1 MAAILLPQSS
11 QCIEQ
16 LAKLCFEVFQQWQ
29 LLDHKE
35 LYLEPQFQQLF
46 LIDGN
51 GAFFT
56 ISPWQDLVIYI
67 QLKRPI
73 LCFRFQVTHLNHCE
87 EVKNWLTF
95 KKNGT
100 LVNRSDATIKTC
112 WNEILSKGVL
122 DIFFFW
128 NPSQAVF
135 HQVPGPKRYQGPD
148 GNPWF
153 VTPSPP
159 HGNDTKIPIAANGG
173 GVPARFFINSKG
185 ILYAYG
191 ILFVEKSTSINRS
204 QTFLLGTLSRSL
216 QFWVKTPWGWPFN
229 WLFFSGSLAVLG
241 SPKGQDWSLEIS
253 GPGTF

>member
-87 EVKNWLTF
+87 EVKN
-95 KKNGT
+95 
-100 LVNRSDATIKTC
+100 
-112 WNEILSKGVL
+112 
-122 DIFFFW
+122 
-128 NPSQAVF
+128 
-135 HQVPGPKRYQGPD
+135 
-148 GNPWF
+148 
-153 VTPSPP
+153 
-159 HGNDTKIPIAANGG
+159 
-173 GVPARFFINSKG
+173 
-185 ILYAYG
+185 
-191 ILFVEKSTSINRS
+191 
-204 QTFLLGTLSRSL
+204 
-216 QFWVKTPWGWPFN
+216 
-229 WLFFSGSLAVLG
+229 
-241 SPKGQDWSLEIS
+241 
-253 GPGTF
+253 